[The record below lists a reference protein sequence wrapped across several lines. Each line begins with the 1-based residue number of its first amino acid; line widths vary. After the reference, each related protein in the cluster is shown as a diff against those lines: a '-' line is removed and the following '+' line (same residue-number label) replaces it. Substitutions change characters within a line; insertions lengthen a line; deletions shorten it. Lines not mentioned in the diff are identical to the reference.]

1 MKVPNF
7 QYFADVVPEPIYW
20 GDLEQKIMGFSA
32 KAIVGIGAKS
42 IKDVIG
48 KTPFDL
54 YPKKMAEEIVANH
67 RHVIK
72 TGNVFRRE
80 ERIED
85 ITTGE
90 VKIFDATIAPL
101 YDEKKNIIGT
111 CGISIDITERK
122 KLEEET
128 LLQKEELH
136 KKNKELQSKD
146 QLKKDFIKNF
156 SHDVRLPMNGII
168 GNTQLLQIL
177 AKDNPKLKQSAIK
190 VDDGVMSLSKMFDA
204 LYSAMM
210 NDELNGKIYDKDFSF
225 QEMIDLEIALAKSS
239 IPPNLD
245 ITVNVELDDK
255 IPKKLHGDVFKTS
268 QILRNILSNSVRY
281 TKSGEIKLTADV
293 LEDTPN
299 SIKIKFT
306 IADTGTGITA
316 TEKDKIYEYGR
327 RFITSYET
335 NIPGTG
341 IGLSIVKQHVDSLGG
356 TIDYDSTVGEGTQFF
371 VELTFK
377 KVQEPSAN

>member
-1 MKVPNF
+1 MIRKETNKIFGTLEEFSKIIPDAFYWLDLNQ
-7 QYFADVVPEPIYW
+7 QYLGVNMHGINATGTQSFEADF
-20 GDLEQKIMGFSA
+20 L
-32 KAIVGIGAKS
+32 
-42 IKDVIG
+42 G
-48 KTPFDL
+48 KTPADV
-54 YPKKMAEEIVANH
+54 YPEKMAENIINH
-67 RHVIK
+67 HKEVIK
-72 TGNVFRRE
+72 NKAIIRVE
-80 ERIED
+80 EVIED
-85 ITTGE
+85 VAT
-90 VKIFDATIAPL
+90 KQKRFFHATIAPL
-101 YDEKKNIIGT
+101 LNDSKEAIGT
-111 CGISIDITERK
+111 YGISTEITNYK
-122 KLEEET
+122 KLE
-128 LLQKEELH
+128 QELIG
-136 KKNKELQSKD
+136 KD

-190 VDDGVMSLSKMFDA
+190 IDDGVMSLSKMFDA
-204 LYSAMM
+204 LYSAMV
-210 NDELNGKIYDKDFSF
+210 NDEFNGKIYNKDFSF

-245 ITVNVELDDK
+245 IIVNVALDDK

-306 IADTGTGITA
+306 IADTGTGITT

-335 NIPGTG
+335 NVPGTG
-341 IGLSIVKQHVDSLGG
+341 IGMYIVKQHVDALGG
-356 TIDYDSTVGEGTQFF
+356 TIDYNSTVGEGTQFF
-371 VELTFK
+371 VELNFK
-377 KVQEPSAN
+377 KV

>member
-1 MKVPNF
+1 MSNHEMKVPNF

-20 GDLEQKIMGFSA
+20 LDLNQKIIGFS
-32 KAIVGIGAKS
+32 KIAIKGIGAKS
-42 IKDVIG
+42 ELEVIG
-48 KTPFDL
+48 KTPLDL
-54 YPKKMAEEIVANH
+54 YPRKMAQYIVDNH
-67 RHVIK
+67 KEVIETK
-72 TGNVFRRE
+72 QKIRRE
-80 ERIED
+80 ESIED
-85 ITTGE
+85 VTTGE
-90 VKIFDATIAPL
+90 LKIFDATIAPL
-101 YDEKKNIIGT
+101 YDSENNIIGT

-122 KLEEET
+122 RLQEET
-128 LLQKEELH
+128 MQQKVALE
-136 KKNKELQSKD
+136 NKD

-190 VDDGVMSLSKMFDA
+190 VDDGVMSLSKMFDS
-204 LYSAMM
+204 LYSAIA
-210 NDELNGKIYDKDFSF
+210 NDELSNKIYDKDFSF

-245 ITVNVELDDK
+245 ITVNVSLDDK

-281 TKSGEIKLTADV
+281 TKSGEIKLTADL
-293 LEDTPN
+293 LEDTSN
-299 SIKIKFT
+299 TIKIKFT
-306 IADTGTGITA
+306 ITDTGTGITT

-335 NIPGTG
+335 NVPGTG
-341 IGLSIVKQHVDSLGG
+341 IGMYIVKQHVDALGG
-356 TIDYDSTVGEGTQFF
+356 TIDYDSTVGEGTHFF
-371 VELTFK
+371 IELTFK
-377 KVQEPSAN
+377 KVQELSAN